1 MRPTTSKSSKSQ
13 QIGDQEIINRVKV
26 FRLTS
31 LTQFTDQVKYVSNLL
46 KSNHDQQ
53 QSIQNRYQA
62 YANEPASVLVTQAK
76 LLLDEHGKAC
86 EDHTYT
92 MRMVKDMLNKLET
105 FETGISYTTNKS
117 VLKLARK
124 SKSKLRE
131 SKMHG
136 YGRCKCSKPQ
146 PHKSQHS
153 SHVSQSKN
161 VHPMEDLPESS
172 DEDEGTDDGVIPS
185 TLPRE
190 SPTGGESEVQATPI
204 QATIDHTLDILDSL
218 QNISNLMDILRN

>member
-13 QIGDQEIINRVKV
+13 EFGDQEINSVKV

-46 KSNHDQQ
+46 KSNQDQQ

-86 EDHTYT
+86 EDHSYT
-92 MRMVKDMLNKLET
+92 MRMVQDMLNKLET

-117 VLKLARK
+117 LLKLARK

-131 SKMHG
+131 SKVHG

-153 SHVSQSKN
+153 SQLSQSKD

-172 DEDEGTDDGVIPS
+172 DEDEGTDDGDMRS
-185 TLPRE
+185 TPPRE
-190 SPTGGESEVQATPI
+190 SPTGGESEAQATPI